1 MNKSRK
7 SLKLLSLDFIILTL
21 LILYTANASTL
32 VQNDIFTGCIFIF
45 LSALFYIKKCKVNK
59 IILNVLIAWIFINF
73 FSSAIANPNMPFS
86 MLTFIGVTARIIMAY
101 LMIKIVG
108 PNIMDKLLQY
118 VYFLTIISLFV
129 FIIQSI
135 TPSLF
140 YSLSSLLNFMTQSE
154 QVSAN
159 GWYIFIYMFSGWG
172 AHRNCGFMW
181 EPGAFASIL
190 VIFIM
195 YRFQTNNFKLDK
207 VIIVFFIT
215 LITTFST
222 AGYLAL
228 GFIMAAFMYKNK
240 IKLINPLYL
249 ILYIT
254 LIIGGYYTY
263 KKEIF
268 MEPKIIRYIEQG
280 TDSYIHSS
288 GIIRVSRLG
297 IAIIAFDYSTQ
308 WPFGNGILK
317 SENKLKKYGDVS
329 GPNSLVN
336 ILHQW
341 GWIGLII
348 FFIIFFRFFRYYSH
362 SNIVS
367 FLFLFALIIVL
378 FSNPFAFKYLIYTLF
393 FYTFIYLKRKIIYYK
408 EVDNV

>member
-7 SLKLLSLDFIILTL
+7 SLKFFSLDFIILTL
-21 LILYTANASTL
+21 LILYTANGSTL
-32 VQNDIFTGCIFIF
+32 IQSDIFTVSIFIF
-45 LSALFYIKKCKVNK
+45 LSVVFYIKKCKINK
-59 IILNVLIAWIFINF
+59 VILNLLFIWIFINF
-73 FSSAIANPNMPFS
+73 FSSAIANPNIPFS
-86 MLTFIGVTARIIMAY
+86 MLTFIGVTARIMMAY

-118 VYFLTIISLFV
+118 VYFLTIISMVV
-129 FIIQSI
+129 FIIQLI
-135 TPSLF
+135 YPSLF

-154 QVSAN
+154 QVSAK
-159 GWYIFIYMFSGWG
+159 GWYLFIYMFSGWG

-207 VIIVFFIT
+207 IIILFSIA

-222 AGYLAL
+222 AGYLAF
-228 GFIMAAFMYKNK
+228 GFIMAAYMYKNK

-249 ILYIT
+249 FLYIF

-268 MEPKIIRYIEQG
+268 MEPKIVQYIEQG
-280 TDSYIHSS
+280 TDSYVHYS
-288 GIIRVSRLG
+288 GILRVSRLG
-297 IAIIAFDYSTQ
+297 IAIIALDYSTQ

-317 SENKLKKYGDVS
+317 SETKLKKYGDVS
-329 GPNSLVN
+329 GPNSLAN

-341 GWIGLII
+341 GFIGLII

-367 FLFLFALIIVL
+367 FLFLFALSIVL
-378 FSNPFAFKYLIYTLF
+378 FSNPFAFKYLIYAVF
-393 FYTFIYLKRKIIYYK
+393 FYTFIYLKRKIIYQK
-408 EVDNV
+408 R